1 MTQPILITGGTGFI
15 GSHTVVALAEAGQPV
30 VILDNLCNSSPKVLD
45 RLARLG
51 ASPLEFV
58 QADIRD
64 SAALDALFARH
75 RFAGVIH
82 FAGLKA
88 VGESVAQPLRYLEN
102 NVSGTLNLLQ
112 AMDRA
117 DVRCMVFSSSA
128 TVYGDPV
135 SVPIPETASLTAT
148 NPYGRTKLMCEDA
161 LRELHAADPR
171 WRLAILRY
179 FNPVGAHES
188 GLLGEAPNGV
198 PNNLMP
204 YITQVALGQRAHL
217 QIFGDDYDTPDGTGV
232 RDYLHVSD
240 LAAGHLAALRALNAP
255 KLLTVNLGTGRG
267 VSVQDMVDTFARV
280 NGVAIPHK
288 VVPRRPGDVAQCLA
302 DPRQAKALLNWETH
316 HDLDRMCADAWR
328 WQSMNPQGFDTPL

>member
-1 MTQPILITGGTGFI
+1 MTHPILITGGTGFI
-15 GSHTVVALAEAGQPV
+15 GSHTVVTLAQAGQPV

-45 RLARLG
+45 RLARLN
-51 ASPLEFV
+51 ASPIEFV

-64 SAALDALFARH
+64 SAALDALFARYN
-75 RFAGVIH
+75 FAGVIH

-102 NVSGTLNLLQ
+102 NVSGTINLLQ

-117 DVRCMVFSSSA
+117 NVRRIVFSSSA

-135 SVPIPETASLTAT
+135 SVPIPETAALTAT
-148 NPYGRTKLMCEDA
+148 NPYGRSKLMCEDA
-161 LRELHAADPR
+161 LRELPAADPR
-171 WRLAILRY
+171 WHIAILRY

-188 GLLGEAPNGV
+188 GLLGEAPNGI

-204 YITQVALGQRAHL
+204 YITQVALGQREAL
-217 QIFGDDYDTPDGTGV
+217 QIFGNDYPTPDGTGV
-232 RDYLHVSD
+232 RDYLHVVD
-240 LAAGHLAALRALNAP
+240 LAAGHLAALRALDTP
-255 KLLTVNLGTGRG
+255 KLLTVNLGTGQG

-280 NGVAIPHK
+280 NGVPIPHN

-302 DPRQAKALLNWETH
+302 DARQAKALLNWQTELG
-316 HDLDRMCADAWR
+316 LDRMCADAWR

>member
-15 GSHTVVALAEAGQPV
+15 GSHTVVTLAEAGQPV

-45 RLARLG
+45 RLARLK

-58 QADIRD
+58 QADVRD
-64 SAALDALFARH
+64 AAALDALFARYN
-75 RFAGVIH
+75 FAGVIH

-102 NVSGTLNLLQ
+102 NVSGTINLLQ

-117 DVRCMVFSSSA
+117 SVRRIVFSSSA

-135 SVPIPETASLTAT
+135 SVPIPETASLCAT
-148 NPYGRTKLMCEDA
+148 NPYGRAKLMCEDA

-171 WRLAILRY
+171 WRIAILRY

-188 GLLGEAPNGV
+188 GLLGEAPNGI

-204 YITQVALGQRAHL
+204 YITQVAMGQREHL
-217 QIFGDDYDTPDGTGV
+217 QIFGNDYDTPDGTGV

-240 LAAGHLAALRALNAP
+240 LAAGHLAALHALNEP

-267 VSVQDMVDTFARV
+267 VSVQEMVNTFARV
-280 NGVAIPHK
+280 NGVPIPHK
-288 VVPRRPGDVAQCLA
+288 VVPRRHGDVAQCLA
-302 DPRQAKALLNWETH
+302 DPRQAKALLNWETQF
-316 HDLDRMCADAWR
+316 DLDRMCADAWR

>member
-15 GSHTVVALAEAGQPV
+15 GSHTVANLAEAGQPV

-45 RLARLG
+45 RLAKLG
-51 ASPLEFV
+51 ASPIEFV

-64 SAALDALFARH
+64 AAALDALFARYN
-75 RFAGVIH
+75 FAGVIH

-102 NVSGTLNLLQ
+102 NVSGTINLLL
-112 AMDRA
+112 AMERA
-117 DVRCMVFSSSA
+117 NVRRIVFSSSA

-135 SVPIPETASLTAT
+135 SVPIPETAALNAT

-171 WRLAILRY
+171 WSIAILRY

-188 GLLGEAPNGV
+188 GLLGEAPNGT

-217 QIFGDDYDTPDGTGV
+217 QIFGNDYDTPDGTGV

-240 LAAGHLAALRALNAP
+240 LAAGHLAALRALNEP

-280 NGVAIPHK
+280 NGVPIPHQ
-288 VVPRRPGDVAQCLA
+288 VVPRRPGDVAVTLA
-302 DPRQAKALLNWETH
+302 DPRQAKAQLNWEAK
-316 HDLDRMCADAWR
+316 HDLARMCADAWR